1 MEMPTAAFWMQIP
14 RTAGLGEAPFDHL
27 PGRSSN
33 RRPILVIMLS
43 DRDRREPRGG
53 CPLLASDRLSK
64 SISVKAGRP
73 AASK

>member
-33 RRPILVIMLS
+33 RRHILVSMLG
-43 DRDRREPRGG
+43 DRDGREPRGG
-53 CPLLASDRLSK
+53 APCPPPGLLVAYYGGSS
-64 SISVKAGRP
+64 G
-73 AASK
+73 